1 MKPQELREK
10 NVEELKQLLQQKQDE
25 MRGYRFQVY
34 ERQLQNMTKM
44 RQTRKDIARIQ
55 TVLKNK

>member
-10 NVEELKQLLQQKQDE
+10 NVEELKQLLEQKQDE

-44 RQTRKDIARIQ
+44 RETRKDIARIQ